1 MLKKLTLEYELCELY
16 DLCLYELCK
25 LYEYRMNHLK
35 SLEIA

>member
-1 MLKKLTLEYELCELY
+1 MLKKLTLEYELRELY